1 MVDIILTLLNFSMTV
16 GPVILGLALIL
27 LPMFYLSRRSSNGS
41 KKRLP
46 LPLYLFAS
54 LGSGVLFYGVGT
66 AAGIGL
72 ACSSDKARNLCG
84 LAGFFGLGPLLAG
97 LAIVGAA
104 LWLLRQSRRVAD
116 SGAAPE

>member
-1 MVDIILTLLNFSMTV
+1 MNVLLNFSMTA
-16 GPVILGLALIL
+16 GPAMLGFALIL
-27 LPMFYLSRRSSNGS
+27 LPMFYLSRRSAIAP

-46 LPLYLFAS
+46 LPFYLFAS

-72 ACSSDKARNLCG
+72 ACSADNAGNLCG

-97 LAIVGAA
+97 LAIAGTA
-104 LWLLRQSRRVAD
+104 LWLLRQARRVAD

>member
-1 MVDIILTLLNFSMTV
+1 MSAVLNFSMTA

-27 LPMFYLSRRSSNGS
+27 LPMFYLSRRSANTA

-46 LPLYLFAS
+46 LPFYLFAS

-72 ACSSDKARNLCG
+72 ACSSDKAGSLCG

-97 LAIVGAA
+97 PAIAGTA
-104 LWLLRQSRRVAD
+104 LWLLRQSRRAAD

>member
-1 MVDIILTLLNFSMTV
+1 MSAVLNFSMTA
-16 GPVILGLALIL
+16 GPAILGFALIL
-27 LPMFYLSRRSSNGS
+27 LPMFYLSSRASKPP

-46 LPLYLFAS
+46 LPFYLFAS
-54 LGSGVLFYGVGT
+54 LGSGVLFYGIGT

-72 ACSSDKARNLCG
+72 ACSADKAGNLCG

-97 LAIVGAA
+97 LAIAGTA
-104 LWLLRQSRRVAD
+104 LWLLRQARRAAD

>member
-1 MVDIILTLLNFSMTV
+1 MNALLNFSMSA

-27 LPMFYLSRRSSNGS
+27 LPMFYLSSRASKPS
-41 KKRLP
+41 KKHLP
-46 LPLYLFAS
+46 LPFYLFAS

-72 ACSSDKARNLCG
+72 ACSAENAGNLCG

-97 LAIVGAA
+97 PAIAGTA
-104 LWLLRQSRRVAD
+104 LWLLRQSRRAAD